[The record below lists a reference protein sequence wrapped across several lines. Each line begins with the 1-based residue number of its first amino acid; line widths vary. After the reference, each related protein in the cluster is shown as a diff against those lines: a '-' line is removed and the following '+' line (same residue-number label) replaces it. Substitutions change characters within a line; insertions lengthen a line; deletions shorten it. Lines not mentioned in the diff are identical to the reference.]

1 MPFGPQGLYRAIPRL
16 SWQADP
22 QVERALALVPN
33 GARIV
38 DLGAGGRQITPE
50 TVCVDFLRL
59 GSTDVIGDVA
69 RLPLRDACADL
80 VFATGLLEHVVDERA
95 VLAEMARILRP
106 GGFAH
111 VEVPFLEQY
120 HDDPIDVRRMTVP
133 GLALAL
139 EAQGF
144 DVVARGPH
152 IGPTATMLTM
162 WARWWAFVFD
172 GPSLPARVL
181 SMLAFIACS
190 VVAWPFQFLDAF
202 LIKKRSAHILA
213 KGVYCTARKRE
224 QR

>member
-16 SWQADP
+16 AWQADP
-22 QVERALALVPN
+22 QVERALARAPH

-38 DLGAGGRQITPE
+38 DLGAGGRQITPD

-69 RLPLRDACADL
+69 RLPFQDGCADL
-80 VFATGLLEHVVDERA
+80 VYATGLLEHVMDERA
-95 VLAEMARILRP
+95 VLSEMARILRP
-106 GGFAH
+106 GGLAH

-133 GLALAL
+133 GLVLAL

-144 DVVARGPH
+144 EIVARGPH
-152 IGPTATMLTM
+152 IGPTATMLNT

-172 GPSLPARVL
+172 GPSLPARAL
-181 SMLAFIACS
+181 SMFAFVACS

-202 LIKKRSAHILA
+202 LIKKRQAHTLA
-213 KGVYCTARKRE
+213 MGVYCTARKRA
-224 QR
+224 

>member
-1 MPFGPQGLYRAIPRL
+1 MPFGPQGLYRAIPRIV
-16 SWQADP
+16 WQCAP
-22 QVERALALVPN
+22 QVEKARALAPP

-38 DLGAGGRQITPE
+38 DLGAGGRQITPD

-69 RLPLRDACADL
+69 RLPFQDGSADL
-80 VFATGLLEHVVDERA
+80 VYATGLLEHVVDERA
-95 VLAEMARILRP
+95 VLAEMARILKV
-106 GGFAH
+106 GGIAH

-144 DVVARGPH
+144 DVVAKGAH
-152 IGPTATMLTM
+152 IGPTVTLFNT

-172 GPSLPARVL
+172 GPSLPARVM
-181 SMLAFIACS
+181 SMGAFVACS
-190 VVAWPFQFLDAF
+190 TIAWPFRYLDVF
-202 LIKKRSAHILA
+202 LIRKKQAHTLA
-213 KGVYCTARKRE
+213 MGVYCTAKKRG
-224 QR
+224 